1 MSRAKKINIFKIL
14 IFKYFLLSIILREK
28 KTKIMKGTIIPI
40 TFVAITKE
48 QVRDEKN
55 IFLYEGL
62 SKKLI
67 AKKRLIIKKDKK
79 TISLML

>member
-1 MSRAKKINIFKIL
+1 
-14 IFKYFLLSIILREK
+14 
-28 KTKIMKGTIIPI
+28 MKGTIIPI

-67 AKKRLIIKKDKK
+67 AKKRLIIKNDKK
-79 TISLML
+79 NYIFDVIKTFGKNPRA